1 MNPTDRLSPSALTS
15 KQRRHLRSL
24 AHGLAAVV
32 HVGKQGFTP
41 AVRSQLDSALED
53 HELIKVRLD
62 AERSTRP
69 AIAAM
74 LVDASGAEHVGSI
87 GGVLILYRRRAD
99 AERRSIVLPA

>member
-15 KQRRHLRSL
+15 KQRRHLRGL

-62 AERSTRP
+62 AERSSRP

-74 LVDASGAEHVGSI
+74 LADASGAEHVGSI
-87 GGVLILYRRRAD
+87 GGVVILYRRRAD
-99 AERRSIVLPA
+99 AKRRAIVLPA